1 MDLAAAAAEE
11 VAVEGEEG
19 TISARCRAVFLVS
32 GENLN
37 REFLFWC
44 CNYPEA
50 DEEEEGVVQEVDTVV
65 VAEEEEETR
74 ITPSPC

>member
-37 REFLFWC
+37 REFLF
-44 CNYPEA
+44 
-50 DEEEEGVVQEVDTVV
+50 
-65 VAEEEEETR
+65 
-74 ITPSPC
+74 